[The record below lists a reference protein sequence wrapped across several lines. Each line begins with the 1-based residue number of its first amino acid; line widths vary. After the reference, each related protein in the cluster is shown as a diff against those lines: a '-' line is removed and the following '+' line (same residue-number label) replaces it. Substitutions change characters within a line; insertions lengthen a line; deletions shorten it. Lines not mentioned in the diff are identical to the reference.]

1 MCLVWSGWLV
11 GLYADLSGFFGTGK
25 KVLQRVH
32 VCVVHLIDHRRLV
45 HPFRSHAEL
54 QEHIRND
61 EHYFPQGRS
70 EREGKGE
77 GLLRVLLRTIE
88 G

>member
-1 MCLVWSGWLV
+1 M
-11 GLYADLSGFFGTGK
+11 
-25 KVLQRVH
+25 
-32 VCVVHLIDHRRLV
+32 HLIDHRRLV

-88 G
+88 GAGRGKAGRVQSGSELDTLCLWREGG